1 MPFPDIKRLP
11 IPLPLL
17 IIIVGGLLITL
28 LVVFKPSAEI
38 RPTGNL
44 NPLVKTL
51 MAEPAAHSP
60 MITLYGRVESPRESN
75 LAATV
80 NAYVDSVPVEEG
92 DMVTKGQVLV
102 ELEDSDVRRVYE
114 QRQAEVADMEAQI
127 ASEKER
133 YQNDLAS
140 LEVEKKLLALSKK
153 SAERYEKLVAKN
165 VGSDLNRD
173 EALQLAQKQELS
185 LYNRQYAVKDHPN
198 RLKRLNAQLQ
208 KLTAFRDQAA
218 TDLARTKITA
228 PFNGRVIQLK
238 ASPGNR
244 VHPGDIVIDGGAN
257 TGIFTC
263 AFGMLG
269 ASVHAFEPLPGPR
282 DQLARNVALN
292 GIEHRTRI
300 VPVAIGE
307 ADAWAEMSIGRGPV
321 SASIVH
327 GEGETVRVE
336 VQSLDSY
343 LATAATGRISFAKLD
358 IEGAETAAL
367 RGASALIA
375 RDRPAICLEVW
386 REDELD
392 EIRAL
397 LGPHGYRLCE
407 LTFDGE
413 AALPQPFHPI
423 ANLIALPDNGAH

>member
-92 DMVTKGQVLV
+92 DMVTQGQVLV

-244 VHPGDIVIDGGAN
+244 VHPGDIVATVYDTSHIEVRAQ
-257 TGIFTC
+257 IP
-263 AFGMLG
+263 
-269 ASVHAFEPLPGPR
+269 SR
-282 DQLARNVALN
+282 YLAPINRALN
-292 GIEHRTRI
+292 SGQPLNATLMVGGDEINLKLERLAGAIGMGQGGVDGLFSIDNEDRVI
-300 VPVAIGE
+300 LGRAGEVILLLPPVA
-307 ADAWAEMSIGRGPV
+307 DV
-321 SASIVH
+321 
-327 GEGETVRVE
+327 
-336 VQSLDSY
+336 L
-343 LATAATGRISFAKLD
+343 
-358 IEGAETAAL
+358 
-367 RGASALIA
+367 
-375 RDRPAICLEVW
+375 
-386 REDELD
+386 
-392 EIRAL
+392 
-397 LGPHGYRLCE
+397 
-407 LTFDGE
+407 
-413 AALPQPFHPI
+413 ALPPTAIYGQQRVYAVQDERLKTIMIERLGEVLMENGERWQLVKGDI
-423 ANLIALPDNGAH
+423 APGTQILTSQLPDAVGGLAVQTEATPNE

>member
-153 SAERYEKLVAKN
+153 SADRYEKLVAKN

-244 VHPGDIVIDGGAN
+244 VHPGDIVATVYDTSHIEVRAQ
-257 TGIFTC
+257 IP
-263 AFGMLG
+263 
-269 ASVHAFEPLPGPR
+269 SR
-282 DQLARNVALN
+282 YLAPINRALN
-292 GIEHRTRI
+292 SGQPLNATLMVGGDEINLKLERLAGAIGMGQGGVDGLFSIDNEDRVI
-300 VPVAIGE
+300 LGRAGEVILLLPPVA
-307 ADAWAEMSIGRGPV
+307 DA
-321 SASIVH
+321 
-327 GEGETVRVE
+327 
-336 VQSLDSY
+336 L
-343 LATAATGRISFAKLD
+343 
-358 IEGAETAAL
+358 
-367 RGASALIA
+367 
-375 RDRPAICLEVW
+375 
-386 REDELD
+386 
-392 EIRAL
+392 
-397 LGPHGYRLCE
+397 
-407 LTFDGE
+407 
-413 AALPQPFHPI
+413 ALPPTAIYGQKRVYAVQDERLKTIMIERLGEVLMENGERWQLVKGDI
-423 ANLIALPDNGAH
+423 APGTQILTSQLPDAVGGLAVQTEATPNE

>member
-244 VHPGDIVIDGGAN
+244 VHPGDIVATVYDTSHIEVRAQ
-257 TGIFTC
+257 IP
-263 AFGMLG
+263 
-269 ASVHAFEPLPGPR
+269 SR
-282 DQLARNVALN
+282 YLAPINRALN
-292 GIEHRTRI
+292 SGQPLNATLMVGGDEINLKLERLAGAIGMGQGGVDGLFSIDNEDRVI
-300 VPVAIGE
+300 LGRAGEVILLLPPVA
-307 ADAWAEMSIGRGPV
+307 DA
-321 SASIVH
+321 
-327 GEGETVRVE
+327 
-336 VQSLDSY
+336 L
-343 LATAATGRISFAKLD
+343 
-358 IEGAETAAL
+358 
-367 RGASALIA
+367 
-375 RDRPAICLEVW
+375 
-386 REDELD
+386 
-392 EIRAL
+392 
-397 LGPHGYRLCE
+397 
-407 LTFDGE
+407 
-413 AALPQPFHPI
+413 ALPPTAIYGQQRVYAVQDERLKTIMIERLGEVLMENGERWQLVKGDI
-423 ANLIALPDNGAH
+423 APGTQILTSQLPDAVGGLAVQTEATPNE

>member
-244 VHPGDIVIDGGAN
+244 VHPGDIVATVYDTSHIEVRAQ
-257 TGIFTC
+257 IP
-263 AFGMLG
+263 
-269 ASVHAFEPLPGPR
+269 SR
-282 DQLARNVALN
+282 YLAPINRALN
-292 GIEHRTRI
+292 SGQPLNATLMVGGEEINLKLERLAGAIGMGQGGVDGLFSIDNEDRVI
-300 VPVAIGE
+300 LGRAGEVILLLPPVA
-307 ADAWAEMSIGRGPV
+307 DA
-321 SASIVH
+321 
-327 GEGETVRVE
+327 
-336 VQSLDSY
+336 L
-343 LATAATGRISFAKLD
+343 
-358 IEGAETAAL
+358 
-367 RGASALIA
+367 
-375 RDRPAICLEVW
+375 
-386 REDELD
+386 
-392 EIRAL
+392 
-397 LGPHGYRLCE
+397 
-407 LTFDGE
+407 
-413 AALPQPFHPI
+413 ALPPTAIYGQQRVYAVQDERLKTIMIERLGEVLMENGERWQLVKGDI
-423 ANLIALPDNGAH
+423 APGTQILTSQLPDAVGGLAVQTEATPNE

>member
-153 SAERYEKLVAKN
+153 SADRYEKLVAKN

-244 VHPGDIVIDGGAN
+244 VHPGDIVATVYDTSHIEVRAQ
-257 TGIFTC
+257 IP
-263 AFGMLG
+263 
-269 ASVHAFEPLPGPR
+269 SR
-282 DQLARNVALN
+282 YLAPINRALN
-292 GIEHRTRI
+292 SGQPLNATLMVGGDEINLKLERLAGAIGMGQGGVDGLFSIDNEDRVI
-300 VPVAIGE
+300 LGRAGEVILLLPPVA
-307 ADAWAEMSIGRGPV
+307 DA
-321 SASIVH
+321 
-327 GEGETVRVE
+327 
-336 VQSLDSY
+336 L
-343 LATAATGRISFAKLD
+343 
-358 IEGAETAAL
+358 
-367 RGASALIA
+367 
-375 RDRPAICLEVW
+375 
-386 REDELD
+386 
-392 EIRAL
+392 
-397 LGPHGYRLCE
+397 
-407 LTFDGE
+407 
-413 AALPQPFHPI
+413 ALPPTAIYGQQRVYAVQDERLKTIMIERLGEVLMENGERWQLVKGDI
-423 ANLIALPDNGAH
+423 APGTQILTSQLPDAVGGLAVQTEATPNE

>member
-153 SAERYEKLVAKN
+153 SADRYEKLVAKN

-244 VHPGDIVIDGGAN
+244 VHPGDIVATVYDTSHIEVRAQ
-257 TGIFTC
+257 IP
-263 AFGMLG
+263 
-269 ASVHAFEPLPGPR
+269 SR
-282 DQLARNVALN
+282 YLAPINRALN
-292 GIEHRTRI
+292 SGQPLNATLMVGGDEINLKLERLAGAIGMGQGGVDGLFSIDNEDRVI
-300 VPVAIGE
+300 LGRAGEVILFLPPVA
-307 ADAWAEMSIGRGPV
+307 DA
-321 SASIVH
+321 
-327 GEGETVRVE
+327 
-336 VQSLDSY
+336 L
-343 LATAATGRISFAKLD
+343 
-358 IEGAETAAL
+358 
-367 RGASALIA
+367 
-375 RDRPAICLEVW
+375 
-386 REDELD
+386 
-392 EIRAL
+392 
-397 LGPHGYRLCE
+397 
-407 LTFDGE
+407 
-413 AALPQPFHPI
+413 ALPPTAIYGQQRVYAVQDERLKTIMIERLGEVLMENGERWQLVKGDI
-423 ANLIALPDNGAH
+423 APGTQILTAQLPDAVGGLAVQTEATPNE

>member
-1 MPFPDIKRLP
+1 M
-11 IPLPLL
+11 PLL

-244 VHPGDIVIDGGAN
+244 VHPGDIVATVYDTSHIEVRAQ
-257 TGIFTC
+257 IP
-263 AFGMLG
+263 
-269 ASVHAFEPLPGPR
+269 SR
-282 DQLARNVALN
+282 YLAPINRALN
-292 GIEHRTRI
+292 SGQPLNATLMVGGDEINLKLERLAGAIGMGQGGVDGLFSIDNEDRVI
-300 VPVAIGE
+300 LGRAGEVILLLPPVA
-307 ADAWAEMSIGRGPV
+307 DV
-321 SASIVH
+321 
-327 GEGETVRVE
+327 
-336 VQSLDSY
+336 L
-343 LATAATGRISFAKLD
+343 
-358 IEGAETAAL
+358 
-367 RGASALIA
+367 
-375 RDRPAICLEVW
+375 
-386 REDELD
+386 
-392 EIRAL
+392 
-397 LGPHGYRLCE
+397 
-407 LTFDGE
+407 
-413 AALPQPFHPI
+413 ALPPTAIYGQQRVYAVQDERLKTIMIERLGEVLMENGERWQLVKGDI
-423 ANLIALPDNGAH
+423 APGTQILTSQLPDAVGGLAVQTEATPNE